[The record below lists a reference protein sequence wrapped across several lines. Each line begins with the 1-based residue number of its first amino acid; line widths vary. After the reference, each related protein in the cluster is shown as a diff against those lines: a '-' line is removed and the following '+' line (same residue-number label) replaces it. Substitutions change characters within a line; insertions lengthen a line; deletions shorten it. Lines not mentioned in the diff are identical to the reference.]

1 MKKTYI
7 EILELLL
14 ERVDDM
20 INQYDCDNQYDIH
33 LINLRFD
40 IKQMLLTLKKQK
52 TKITNKQ
59 INYIVDLK
67 LRVNKR
73 SDKNE
78 KV

>member
-14 ERVDDM
+14 EKVDDM

-33 LINLRFD
+33 LIDLRFD

-52 TKITNKQ
+52 TKITNNQ
-59 INYIVDLK
+59 VNYIVDLK

>member
-14 ERVDDM
+14 EKVDDM
-20 INQYDCDNQYDIH
+20 INQYDCDNQYDIN
-33 LINLRFD
+33 LINLRLD
-40 IKQMLLTLKKQK
+40 IKHMLLTLKKQK
-52 TKITNKQ
+52 TKITNDQ
-59 INYIVDLK
+59 VNYIVDLK